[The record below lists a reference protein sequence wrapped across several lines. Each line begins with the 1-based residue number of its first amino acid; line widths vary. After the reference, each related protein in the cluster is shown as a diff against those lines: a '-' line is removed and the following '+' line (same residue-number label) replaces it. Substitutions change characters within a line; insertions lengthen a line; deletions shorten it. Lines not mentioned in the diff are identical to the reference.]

1 MSRIN
6 DIGENENQFSKI
18 SKLIQGEEILPQYVF
33 NPPSKQILT
42 DQLENRYLG
51 SMHQLL
57 DKVKNDSE
65 KGPGVLTD
73 YERNALETICQEY
86 GKLRKAND
94 ILIEE
99 IKKFEKEMILMEDE
113 NQILN
118 EYVQKANQ
126 IG

>member
-1 MSRIN
+1 
-6 DIGENENQFSKI
+6 
-18 SKLIQGEEILPQYVF
+18 
-33 NPPSKQILT
+33 
-42 DQLENRYLG
+42 
-51 SMHQLL
+51 MHQLL

-73 YERNALETICQEY
+73 YERNALETICSEY

-118 EYVQKANQ
+118 EYVQKAN
-126 IG
+126 